1 MNIKVEKI
9 FDTGKFNW
17 DTIDDLIHDYKKEFN
32 LKLTSIY
39 GKNQKDVRNINY
51 YFDDKSSIEI
61 KSICSDYYMSFKAM
75 GNLNDYNDKIN
86 FIMGNT
92 KKSIKKIEKEN
103 KKKKRNILK
112 VLGLM

>member
-1 MNIKVEKI
+1 
-9 FDTGKFNW
+9 
-17 DTIDDLIHDYKKEFN
+17 
-32 LKLTSIY
+32 
-39 GKNQKDVRNINY
+39 
-51 YFDDKSSIEI
+51 
-61 KSICSDYYMSFKAM
+61 MSFKAM